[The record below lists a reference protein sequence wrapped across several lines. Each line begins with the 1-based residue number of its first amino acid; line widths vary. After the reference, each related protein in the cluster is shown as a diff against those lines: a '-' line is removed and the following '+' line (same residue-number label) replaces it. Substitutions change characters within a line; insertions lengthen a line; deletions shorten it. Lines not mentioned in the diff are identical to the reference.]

1 MTCWRI
7 LCLLGWCVS
16 CLNYK
21 TLGSELLLASKDVT
35 PLCDRRCKKGW
46 TLLTFALK
54 SSLAAIAVSLLAV
67 ETILRYF
74 LNRSHFR

>member
-35 PLCDRRCKKGW
+35 PLCDRRCKKGMDF
-46 TLLTFALK
+46 TYLCPKILSSSNCCIFIGSGNHIKVLLK
-54 SSLAAIAVSLLAV
+54 QVS
-67 ETILRYF
+67 F
-74 LNRSHFR
+74 